1 MIAIVVL
8 GVCVILNIS
17 GVAKAQGS
25 DPFISESRDGYET
38 VTVNQAYI
46 KIPSEWYQSN
56 TVKNLDEL
64 EDDTSAY
71 NFVTDEGQTFFTFDK
86 YIVNIQHMNITKLND
101 MTYNCNE
108 FERLTGIRI
117 VSKELIK
124 FLLIFASF
132 VLSML
137 SLLE

>member
-64 EDDTSAY
+64 EDDTSA
-71 NFVTDEGQTFFTFDK
+71 
-86 YIVNIQHMNITKLND
+86 L
-101 MTYNCNE
+101 
-108 FERLTGIRI
+108 
-117 VSKELIK
+117 
-124 FLLIFASF
+124 
-132 VLSML
+132 
-137 SLLE
+137 